1 VPPSLRLPPVY
12 AITDLAAAGAPD
24 HASIARRLFS
34 VGVRLLQARE
44 KSCPDRRFL
53 PDLETCAAL
62 GRAEGAIVLVNDRP
76 DLARVAGTGV
86 HLGTDDLP
94 AALARP
100 LLDPGALIG
109 VSTHDEVEARAA
121 FAAPENDYV
130 AFGPVFD
137 SGTKTIRPGLGLGA
151 LARVAAAKAM
161 SRPLVAIGG
170 ITAETIG
177 PVLDAGADSA
187 AMVAGLLA
195 GGRIEGNARAVLDA
209 ARRREFS
216 GRLYLVGFMASGKT
230 TIGRRL
236 AERLGVPFVDLDS
249 EIERTSGL
257 TVRALFE
264 SAGEAVFRER
274 ESVFLDAT
282 AAIPNAVIATG
293 GGTYVSEGNRRRIA
307 ALGTAVFL
315 APPLATLVARLSGKT
330 DRPLFRDAL
339 QAAALF
345 AEREPFYRM
354 SSLCVPLDDGSVETA
369 ADRVLIALDNLRRPE
384 PS

>member
-1 VPPSLRLPPVY
+1 MPPSLPLPPVY
-12 AITDLAAAGAPD
+12 ALTDLAAARAAD
-24 HASIARRLFS
+24 HASIARRLFA
-34 VGVRLLQARE
+34 VGVRLLQVRE
-44 KSCPDRRFL
+44 KSLPDRRFL
-53 PDLETCAAL
+53 PDLEACAGL
-62 GRAEGAIVLVNDRP
+62 GREQGATVLVNDRP

-86 HLGTDDLP
+86 HLGSEDLP

-100 LLDPGALIG
+100 ILAPGALIG
-109 VSTHDEVEARAA
+109 VSTHDEQEARAA
-121 FAAPENDYV
+121 FEAADNDYV

-137 SGTKTIRPGLGLGA
+137 SGTKTVRAGRGLDA
-151 LARVAAAKAM
+151 LAGVAASKG

-177 PVLDAGADSA
+177 QVLDAGADSA

-195 GGRIEGNARAVLDA
+195 GGRIEDNARAVLDA

-216 GRLYLVGFMASGKT
+216 GRLYLVGFMACGKT

-236 AERLGVPFVDLDS
+236 ADRLGVPFVDLDA

-274 ESVFLDAT
+274 ESVFLEAT
-282 AAIPNAVIATG
+282 AALPHAVIATG
-293 GGTYVSEGNRRRIA
+293 GGTFVSEGNRRRMA
-307 ALGTAVFL
+307 SLGTAVYL
-315 APPLATLVARLSGKT
+315 ATPLATLVARLSGKT

-354 SSLCVPLDDGSVETA
+354 GSLCVPLNDGTVETA
-369 ADRVLIALDNLRRPE
+369 ADRVLIALDKQRRPE

>member
-1 VPPSLRLPPVY
+1 
-12 AITDLAAAGAPD
+12 
-24 HASIARRLFS
+24 
-34 VGVRLLQARE
+34 
-44 KSCPDRRFL
+44 
-53 PDLETCAAL
+53 
-62 GRAEGAIVLVNDRP
+62 
-76 DLARVAGTGV
+76 V
-86 HLGTDDLP
+86 HLGADDLP

-109 VSTHDEVEARAA
+109 VSTHDESEARAA

-137 SGTKTIRPGLGLGA
+137 SGTKTIRPGRGLEA
-151 LARVAAAKAM
+151 LARVAEAK

-177 PVLDAGADSA
+177 PVLDAGADAA

-195 GGRIEGNARAVLDA
+195 GGRIEANARAVLDA
-209 ARRREFS
+209 ARRRVFS
-216 GRLYLVGFMASGKT
+216 GRVYLVGFMASGKT
-230 TIGRRL
+230 TVGRRL

-264 SAGEAVFRER
+264 RAGEAVFRER

-315 APPLATLVARLSGKT
+315 ASPLPTLVARLSGKT

-354 SSLCVPLDDGSVETA
+354 GSLCVPLDDGSVETA